1 MRKLLCIAAMVAFAT
16 LALAQ
21 TERAMVVRDDMQ
33 SAGAITLDFGG
44 PEDRP
49 VVKNIPITAD
59 IVNTHVQYLP
69 DGNKITNE
77 DTSHFYRD
85 SEGRVRRESGDIVNI
100 FDPVGNA
107 SYMLDAKTQTARK
120 LPLGTYFFQSTAD
133 GAAAKTN
140 IQWFRYSDNGGPLP
154 PPPPLPGDPSAAHA
168 DAIKAKLKA
177 EAAQLQVMQDSLGAA
192 RAGKVAIGL
201 KHGAGELHSESL
213 GRRQMEGVN
222 AEGTRDTETIAA
234 GAIGNDRP
242 IQSVTERW
250 YSPDLQTFIQ
260 TRHSDPRTGE
270 ETFRLTNIVRAEPPA
285 YLFQVPASYQIH

>member
-1 MRKLLCIAAMVAFAT
+1 MKRIYVWSAAFASFAIT
-16 LALAQ
+16 ASAQDAPLAQ
-21 TERAMVVRDDMQ
+21 QVKVMGIGGAVMGKTVKGAPYSGTE
-33 SAGAITLDFGG
+33 ITETTQTLG
-44 PEDRP
+44 
-49 VVKNIPITAD
+49 
-59 IVNTHVQYLP
+59 
-69 DGNKITNE
+69 DGTRIHNE
-77 DTSHFYRD
+77 TQTQVYRD

-192 RAGKVAIGL
+192 RAGKVAIAL

-213 GRRQMEGVN
+213 GRRQIEGVN
-222 AEGTRDTETIAA
+222 ADGTRDTETIAA